1 MKNVTKIFSLS
12 NLPVSILSVCVC
24 VCLRVHTL
32 EIRNF
37 KEGNFHRRERT
48 ALNNVGS
55 NVGKHGNVIRR
66 ATLQT
71 NRKVTNCG
79 TLNCATEYEI
89 TRRYKECYWHRV
101 TKCYE
106 RRQPPPP
113 LLPPQIFKRTL
124 FKESKSRLSES
135 LSY

>member
-1 MKNVTKIFSLS
+1 MLQKYFLFPIFQFRFCLY
-12 NLPVSILSVCVC
+12 VC

-106 RRQPPPP
+106 RTPSP
-113 LLPPQIFKRTL
+113 LAAPANFQTNAF
-124 FKESKSRLSES
+124 
-135 LSY
+135 